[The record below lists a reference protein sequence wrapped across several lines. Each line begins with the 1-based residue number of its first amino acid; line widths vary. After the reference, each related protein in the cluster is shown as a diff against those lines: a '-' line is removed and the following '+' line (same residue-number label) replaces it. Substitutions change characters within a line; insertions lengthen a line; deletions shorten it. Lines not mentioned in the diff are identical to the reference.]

1 VAAVE
6 IIEEKRK
13 SEDFFGHRNRT
24 RESELQSNVT
34 FLHQNSAKQ
43 YIVPRRAAGHRPYSI
58 HGTSLDKMRFIL
70 HIIMYRALPK
80 VTKNF
85 SIFETEMKTEILL
98 LYTETNLEERRC
110 FGMIQPL
117 WVSESRKIMVCI
129 DDYDDGVLK
138 GRFYHASRGMGCFQ
152 SLSQFLLKM
161 ESVLEEMQEPQSYT
175 SKRTFSS
182 MLLSDDDNVHP
193 ARFRKGAKATFEL
206 QVLFRQH
213 SSWQG
218 VVVWKDRNSEQSF
231 RSVLEL
237 VFLLDSALRD
247 LEGSAAS

>member
-1 VAAVE
+1 MV
-6 IIEEKRK
+6 R
-13 SEDFFGHRNRT
+13 
-24 RESELQSNVT
+24 
-34 FLHQNSAKQ
+34 
-43 YIVPRRAAGHRPYSI
+43 
-58 HGTSLDKMRFIL
+58 
-70 HIIMYRALPK
+70 
-80 VTKNF
+80 
-85 SIFETEMKTEILL
+85 
-98 LYTETNLEERRC
+98 
-110 FGMIQPL
+110 MIQPL

-129 DDYDDGVLK
+129 DDYDNGILK
-138 GRFYHASRGMGCFQ
+138 GRFYHTGQGMSSFE

-161 ESVLEEMQEPQSYT
+161 EAVLEEMQEPQSYT

-182 MLLSDDDNVHP
+182 MLLFDHGD
-193 ARFRKGAKATFEL
+193 ARPGCFRKGSKATFEL